1 MLENGPTVTKEQHR
15 DILDG
20 IDANRTVVKKR
31 VPSSHEFHLG
41 FSETV
46 SFDDMLS
53 AVPDLNPYAGIEGGV
68 ERGNVLHKLM
78 EEILT
83 GETDV
88 TDVEA
93 RARELIEQ
101 VVAADAGKVPEL
113 HAREIADCV
122 NRTLAIPEIVAIR
135 PRLIPEMGTSGSKRD
150 GNVEILTMG
159 VSDAMAFDQGK
170 ADVVVDW
177 KGDLRPSA
185 QTVGMYKAQVGDYV
199 KMTGA
204 NRGLIVFMSTG
215 SVVEVRA
222 A

>member
-1 MLENGPTVTKEQHR
+1 MLDNGPTVTKEQHLE
-15 DILDG
+15 ILEG
-20 IDANRTVVKKR
+20 IEANRTVVRKR
-31 VPSSHEFHLG
+31 VPSSHEFHVG
-41 FSETV
+41 FGETI
-46 SFDDMLS
+46 SFDDMLE
-53 AVPDLNPYAGIEGGV
+53 AVPNLSPYAGIEGGV

-78 EEILT
+78 EEVLT
-83 GETDV
+83 GETGV
-88 TDVEA
+88 ADVED
-93 RARELIEQ
+93 RARELIGQ
-101 VVAADAGKVPEL
+101 VVAAAGGKAPEL
-113 HAREIADCV
+113 YAREIADCV
-122 NRTLAIPEIVAIR
+122 NRTLALPEIVAIL
-135 PRLIPEMGTSGSKRD
+135 PRLVAEMGTSGSRRE